1 MDLKALG
8 YLVSTLSVLLLA
20 AAAWPKPDEPAW
32 KAVAVSLGMLT
43 SIGGMGFRWLSH
55 RREKAAIA
63 YAQRE
68 AERASNPPSR

>member
-8 YLVSTLSVLLLA
+8 YLVSTLSVLFLGV
-20 AAAWPKPDEPAW
+20 AAWPKPDEPVW

-43 SIGGMGFRWLSH
+43 SIGGMGARWLSH
-55 RREKAAIA
+55 QKEKAAIA

-68 AERASNPPSR
+68 AQRASDQPAR